1 MKKLLLASLITAASL
16 VSASALATPTFG
28 IERMTVTYRNSLDYA
43 LYQYTIELM
52 SHYRA
57 EIQTSIQR
65 QAKNSSQ
72 AMADAFFTQM
82 PEAQVAL
89 VDFPVKVAART
100 E

>member
-1 MKKLLLASLITAASL
+1 MKKLMIASVFT
-16 VSASALATPTFG
+16 ASALLSNLAGASVTSQMET
-28 IERMTVTYRNSLDYA
+28 MTVTYRNSLDYA

-57 EIQTSIQR
+57 EIRTSIQR

-72 AMADAFFTQM
+72 AMAEAFFAQDT
-82 PEAQVAL
+82 PRQVAL
-89 VDFPVKVAART
+89 VDFPAEQKARA